1 MILSA
6 MTELLSVRLVEPT
19 LDRVPVGLRD
29 ADSNLENLF
38 THQSLLTRSG

>member
-1 MILSA
+1 MMNPMILSA

-29 ADSNLENLF
+29 ADSNLENLL
-38 THQSLLTRSG
+38 THQSS